1 MKKILII
8 AAVASLLSACNNST
22 SQGFELTIDIPS
34 AGNSPVKVS
43 IEGDSI
49 IYDGNLT
56 DGKLSASIDPI
67 DNQFTMVQVLELGQP
82 TVYYHDGSDV
92 SVTFDEET
100 GYDVEAGVMND
111 SADALNARG
120 AFFGET
126 MQVLEQKYMVAM
138 DSGNVQAQNEIRAEA
153 MQLMENQ
160 RKINLDFAKRNDILG
175 AAIVL
180 SGQGGDYSYEDLKAV
195 FEQVSEQYHNAPDY
209 IKLSEKVGVFERS
222 SIGTKFKDF
231 SQATPDGELLE
242 VLAVDGKYVL
252 VDFWASW
259 CKPCRAAN
267 PALVALYNTYAG
279 KGFNILGVSLDRD
292 ENSWKQ
298 GILEDGLPWP
308 QVSDLQFWQNE
319 ISTYYGV
326 QFIPQNMLLDDD
338 GIIVAKNMEPNELEE
353 FLAANL

>member
-8 AAVASLLSACNNST
+8 AAVASFLSACNNNASE
-22 SQGFELTIDIPS
+22 GFDLTIDIPS

-56 DGKLSASIDPI
+56 DGKLSANIDHI

-100 GYDVEAGVMND
+100 GYNVEAGVMND

-138 DSGNVQAQNEIRAEA
+138 DSGNVQVQNEIRAEA

-231 SQATPDGELLE
+231 SQATPDGEFLE

>member
-8 AAVASLLSACNNST
+8 AAVASLLSACNNNT

-56 DGKLSASIDPI
+56 DGKLSANIDPI

>member
-8 AAVASLLSACNNST
+8 AAVASLLSACNNNT
-22 SQGFELTIDIPS
+22 SEGFELTIDIPS

-56 DGKLSASIDPI
+56 DGKLSANIDPI

-82 TVYYHDGSDV
+82 TVYYHDGSNV

-100 GYDVEAGVMND
+100 GYNVEAGVMND
-111 SADALNARG
+111 SANALNARG

-160 RKINLDFAKRNDILG
+160 SKINLDFAKRNDILG

>member
-8 AAVASLLSACNNST
+8 AAVASLLSACNNNT
-22 SQGFELTIDIPS
+22 SEGFELTIDIPS

-160 RKINLDFAKRNDILG
+160 SKINLDFAKRNDILG

>member
-1 MKKILII
+1 M
-8 AAVASLLSACNNST
+8 
-22 SQGFELTIDIPS
+22 
-34 AGNSPVKVS
+34 
-43 IEGDSI
+43 EGDSI

-56 DGKLSASIDPI
+56 DGKLSANIDPI

-82 TVYYHDGSDV
+82 TVYYHDGSNV

-100 GYDVEAGVMND
+100 GYNVEFSSTND
-111 SADALNARG
+111 SANALNARG

-126 MQVLEQKYMVAM
+126 MRQVLEQKYMAAM
-138 DSGNVQAQNEIRAEA
+138 DSGNVQTQNEIRAEA

-160 RKINLDFAKRNDILG
+160 SKINLDFAKRNDILG

-242 VLAVDGKYVL
+242 VLAKLMV
-252 VDFWASW
+252 
-259 CKPCRAAN
+259 
-267 PALVALYNTYAG
+267 
-279 KGFNILGVSLDRD
+279 
-292 ENSWKQ
+292 
-298 GILEDGLPWP
+298 
-308 QVSDLQFWQNE
+308 
-319 ISTYYGV
+319 
-326 QFIPQNMLLDDD
+326 NMS
-338 GIIVAKNMEPNELEE
+338 
-353 FLAANL
+353 

>member
-8 AAVASLLSACNNST
+8 AAVASFLSACNNNVSE
-22 SQGFELTIDIPS
+22 GFELTIDIPS

-100 GYDVEAGVMND
+100 GYNVEAGVMND

-138 DSGNVQAQNEIRAEA
+138 DSGNVQLQNEIRAEA

-195 FEQVSEQYHNAPDY
+195 LEQVSEQYHNAPDY

-231 SQATPDGELLE
+231 SQATPDGEFLE

-353 FLAANL
+353 FLVANL

>member
-8 AAVASLLSACNNST
+8 AAVASLLSACNNNT

-67 DNQFTMVQVLELGQP
+67 DNQFTMVQVLELVQP

-242 VLAVDGKYVL
+242 VLAVEGKYVL

-279 KGFNILGVSLDRD
+279 KGFNILGISLDRD

-338 GIIVAKNMEPNELEE
+338 GIIVAKNMEPNELEV

>member
-180 SGQGGDYSYEDLKAV
+180 SGQGSDYSYEDLKAV

>member
-1 MKKILII
+1 MKKIIII
-8 AAVASLLSACNNST
+8 AALASFLSACNNYGSE
-22 SQGFELTIDIPS
+22 GFELTIDIPS
-34 AGNSPVKVS
+34 AENSAVKVS
-43 IEGDSI
+43 IEGDSV

-56 DGKLSASIDPI
+56 DGKLSARINPI

-82 TVYYHDGSDV
+82 VIYYHDGSDV
-92 SVTFDEET
+92 NITFDEGT
-100 GYDVEAGVMND
+100 GYNVEAGVMND

-120 AFFGET
+120 AFFSET
-126 MQVLEQKYMVAM
+126 MQLLEQKFMVAM

-153 MQLMENQ
+153 MQLMDNQ
-160 RKINLDFAKRNDILG
+160 KKINIDFAKRNDILG

-195 FEQVSEQYHNAPDY
+195 FEQVSDQYRDAPDY
-209 IKLSEKVGVFERS
+209 IKLTEKIAVFERS
-222 SIGTKFKDF
+222 AIGNKFKDF
-231 SQATPDGELLE
+231 SQLTPNGEPLN

-267 PALVALYNTYAG
+267 PALLNLFNSYAEQ
-279 KGFNILGVSLDRD
+279 GFNILGVSLDRD

-298 GILEDGLPWP
+298 GIKEDGLPWP
-308 QVSDLQFWQNE
+308 QVSDLKFWQNE
-319 ISTYYGV
+319 ISTYYGIT
-326 QFIPQNMLLDDD
+326 FIPQNILLDEE
-338 GIIVAKNMEPNELEE
+338 GIIVAKNLEPNELGE

>member
-1 MKKILII
+1 
-8 AAVASLLSACNNST
+8 
-22 SQGFELTIDIPS
+22 
-34 AGNSPVKVS
+34 
-43 IEGDSI
+43 
-49 IYDGNLT
+49 
-56 DGKLSASIDPI
+56 
-67 DNQFTMVQVLELGQP
+67 
-82 TVYYHDGSDV
+82 
-92 SVTFDEET
+92 
-100 GYDVEAGVMND
+100 
-111 SADALNARG
+111 
-120 AFFGET
+120 
-126 MQVLEQKYMVAM
+126 
-138 DSGNVQAQNEIRAEA
+138 
-153 MQLMENQ
+153 MENH
-160 RKINLDFAKRNDILG
+160 RKTNLDFAKRNDILG
-175 AAIVL
+175 AAIIL
-180 SGQGGDYSYEDLKAV
+180 AGGFDYSYEDLKAV